1 MLQEQ
6 GFDAETPQDLETL
19 FLEKNPVL
27 LQWIDEGAQ
36 KLAPAM
42 LAVEYIIDPEAIFL
56 GGRLPDIIINEL
68 LSQLQKYLLD
78 LHFRENKQHP
88 KLRKATAGVE
98 AGALGAAMIPLY
110 TFMSPL
116 PSVLMKGEDQDQE
129 KLNGGG

>member
-42 LAVEYIIDPEAIFL
+42 LAVEYIIDP
-56 GGRLPDIIINEL
+56 
-68 LSQLQKYLLD
+68 
-78 LHFRENKQHP
+78 
-88 KLRKATAGVE
+88 
-98 AGALGAAMIPLY
+98 
-110 TFMSPL
+110 
-116 PSVLMKGEDQDQE
+116 
-129 KLNGGG
+129 